1 MDGPTDEMYVY
12 LDEDSRIIQMRTG
25 LSKGLVLLGHSF
37 WRADFAGC
45 FVALSEAAFAAGKRT
60 GDFWEWLVKDHL
72 DEMPP
77 FFFKRYAN
85 RAIVEVESFDE
96 SMIVLHTT
104 RGTLVIR
111 GSGLHLQLLSL
122 DGGQVHVDGTVDSM
136 TYEDET
142 REAGGFFARLF
153 G

>member
-1 MDGPTDEMYVY
+1 MAFEYEEKALELPHKLTLDG
-12 LDEDSRIIQMRTG
+12 RNR
-25 LSKGLVLLGHSF
+25 LVL
-37 WRADFAGC
+37 
-45 FVALSEAAFAAGKRT
+45 T
-60 GDFWEWLVKDHL
+60 GVT
-72 DEMPP
+72 
-77 FFFKRYAN
+77 
-85 RAIVEVESFDE
+85 EVESFDE

-136 TYEDET
+136 TSEDET